1 MLKGENQSVGGWGVL
16 GGTEVSPVEGR
27 EGFAE
32 KVAVQTIPEEG
43 GSATALGTSGGRS
56 EQLP

>member
-1 MLKGENQSVGGWGVL
+1 ML
-16 GGTEVSPVEGR
+16 GGTEVSAAEGR